1 MDSGEARYRR
11 HGGYQ
16 ADGHGASARAGVG
29 SHRLRDPRSRP
40 VALGPAHG
48 SVTGQ
53 DSVIK
58 IIYRLSLVC
67 DLLHDYDGIHLQ
79 AGLGLETG
87 CEEGETS
94 MKVAEDITELIGN
107 TPLVRLRRLTG
118 DSGATVVAKLEFF
131 NPAHSVKDRIGVS
144 MIDAAEKAGLIGPE
158 TIVLEPTSGNT
169 GIALAMVCAARGY
182 RCAFTM
188 PETMSK
194 ERRALLRAYG
204 AELILTPGPQGM
216 PGAIA
221 KAEELAKSD
230 PRYFIPQQFE
240 NPANPAIH
248 RATTAE
254 EIWNDTDG
262 KVDIVVSGV
271 GTGGTITGVGQ
282 VLKERKPSVRMVA
295 VEPAASPVLSG
306 GQKGPHPIQGI
317 GAGFVPAILD
327 TGVIDEII
335 TVENADAFDLA
346 RRAAREE
353 GLLVGISSGAAIWAA
368 LKMAGRPENS
378 GKLIV
383 VIVPSFGERYLSTAL
398 FEGLSD

>member
-1 MDSGEARYRR
+1 
-11 HGGYQ
+11 
-16 ADGHGASARAGVG
+16 
-29 SHRLRDPRSRP
+29 
-40 VALGPAHG
+40 
-48 SVTGQ
+48 
-53 DSVIK
+53 
-58 IIYRLSLVC
+58 
-67 DLLHDYDGIHLQ
+67 
-79 AGLGLETG
+79 LETG

-204 AELILTPGPQGM
+204 AELILTPGPEGM